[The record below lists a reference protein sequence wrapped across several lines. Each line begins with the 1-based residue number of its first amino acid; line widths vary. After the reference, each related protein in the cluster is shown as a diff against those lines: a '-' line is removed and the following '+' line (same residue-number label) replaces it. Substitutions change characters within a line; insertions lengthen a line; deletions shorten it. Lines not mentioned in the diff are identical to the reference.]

1 MPFPSV
7 AMMAVVVAVMVVVVV
22 VTLTF
27 KHMKKAATMFV
38 EILQTSLDQQMN
50 EMVNAAN
57 REQKQQIVSESSNAK
72 AATDTDVYDKD
83 EFTPEKL
90 FHVLNEDENNE
101 LDTDELTV
109 TLSA

>member
-57 REQKQQIVSESSNAK
+57 REQKQQIVGRA
-72 AATDTDVYDKD
+72 DTDVYDKD
-83 EFTPEKL
+83 EFTPKKL
-90 FHVLNEDENNE
+90 FAVLNEDENDQV
-101 LDTDELTV
+101 DTNELTV